1 MSKVDYNKFSEIVDK
16 YYNDDL
22 GFGKYKHIAVDLL
35 SSTVSIL
42 EEFNINYCLISG
54 TLLGKIRHNDFIPW
68 DDDIDLLVHDTL
80 IHKLDQIIQKYNE
93 KFTFIGGSGCQKIC
107 FANRGLEI
115 NTDNH
120 GCKKNILNKGNRYN
134 WPFIDLFT
142 YNIDNNKIKFFNKDW
157 ELDNFLPFIKT
168 DFVGLTVNIPNNSDY
183 FLKINFRDDYMTR
196 LVSNWYIHKN
206 ETVVDLKD
214 ITQINIHGYNYIK
227 ENEKK

>member
-1 MSKVDYNKFSEIVDK
+1 MQSYNSEGTTLRRAQLKMLYILNVIVAIFEKNDIPYWLDYGSA
-16 YYNDDL
+16 L
-22 GFGKYKHIAVDLL
+22 GAA
-35 SSTVSIL
+35 
-42 EEFNINYCLISG
+42 
-54 TLLGKIRHNDFIPW
+54 RHKGFIPW